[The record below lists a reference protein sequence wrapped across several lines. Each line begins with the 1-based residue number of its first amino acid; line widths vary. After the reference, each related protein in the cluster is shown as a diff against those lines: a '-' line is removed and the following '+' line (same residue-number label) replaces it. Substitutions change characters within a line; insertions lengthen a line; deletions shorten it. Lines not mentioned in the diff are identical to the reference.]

1 LREPRECTDID
12 LAKQSE
18 RCLDVSLQ
26 QNELQKAELLI
37 FFMFEIENYSSFYGV
52 LVILH
57 VFQSC
62 YQHVRVH
69 ALFYYNSNS
78 TIVPLI

>member
-1 LREPRECTDID
+1 MYRCN
-12 LAKQSE
+12 SE
-18 RCLDVSLQ
+18 
-26 QNELQKAELLI
+26 NELQKAELLI
-37 FFMFEIENYSSFYGV
+37 FFKFEIENYSSFYGV

-69 ALFYYNSNS
+69 ALLYYNSNPA
-78 TIVPLI
+78 IVPFI

>member
-1 LREPRECTDID
+1 MNIGLTR
-12 LAKQSE
+12 QSE
-18 RCLDVSLQ
+18 RCLDVS
-26 QNELQKAELLI
+26 LQKAELLI

-62 YQHVRVH
+62 YQHGRVH

-78 TIVPLI
+78 NHCAFDLAINY